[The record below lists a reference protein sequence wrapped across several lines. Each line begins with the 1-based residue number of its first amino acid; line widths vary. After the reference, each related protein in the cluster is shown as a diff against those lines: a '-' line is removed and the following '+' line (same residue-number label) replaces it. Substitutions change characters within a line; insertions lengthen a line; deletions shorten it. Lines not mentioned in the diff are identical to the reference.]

1 MEHQEQCILEG
12 EGVQGSGSPSENEE
26 PSHRSDRLHF
36 RFSLESDGQW
46 ERRWTLHFFEFY
58 NGRSP
63 LWSHG
68 KHFPWPGRSMI
79 AIWNDEEYLVAN
91 LTEKTDYARAEICKF
106 NPCLCIISLNTGI
119 IFFSYSV
126 FKKVSRDRK
135 HCNSNLFNIPGN
147 STSLLKPKIC
157 LRWVSEV
164 LKYIKLSTFT

>member
-1 MEHQEQCILEG
+1 MYPRGRRRSGFWFSLRKRRTF
-12 EGVQGSGSPSENEE
+12 VQKGSTSLPVLGTPSESVEQ
-26 PSHRSDRLHF
+26 R
-36 RFSLESDGQW
+36 
-46 ERRWTLHFFEFY
+46 ERRWPLHFCEFY

-68 KHFPWPGRSMI
+68 KHFPWPGRSTI